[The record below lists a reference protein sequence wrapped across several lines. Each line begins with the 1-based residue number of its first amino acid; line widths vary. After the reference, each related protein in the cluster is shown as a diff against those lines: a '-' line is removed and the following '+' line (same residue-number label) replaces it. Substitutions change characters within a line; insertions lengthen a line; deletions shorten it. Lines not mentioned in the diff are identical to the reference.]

1 MPITH
6 FLYRSALL
14 SALLFCFLP
23 LPLAA
28 NENSAALRF
37 IRAYPEA
44 GMALEQTGDGLYVVI
59 QGTRLLFEP
68 RGGCPSVQPD
78 SPDDPPLCATMTQGY
93 PAGTNGRY
101 PAKGFDPG
109 RTRSETLLK
118 LLYGQSAEEVRQ
130 QCVDVPF
137 LGTTVLFSS
146 RQGAARALARVA
158 TKLEKL
164 CSEDPA
170 LLRYILPTPGAY
182 AWRVIEGSGRLS
194 AHSFGIALDLNVD
207 KGPYWR
213 WASPASAAVQ
223 SARKG
228 YPQAIVQA
236 FEDEGFIWG
245 GKWSHFDFMHFE
257 YRPELL
263 GPGAM

>member
-6 FLYRSALL
+6 CLYRAALL
-14 SALLFCFLP
+14 CALLFCFLP

-44 GMALEQTGDGLYVVI
+44 GMALEQTDDGLFVVI

-68 RGGCPSVQPD
+68 REGCPYVQPD

-130 QCVDVPF
+130 QCVEVPF

-158 TKLEKL
+158 AKLEKL

-213 WASPASAAVQ
+213 WASPASSAVQ
-223 SARKG
+223 SARKE

-257 YRPELL
+257 YRPELS
-263 GPGAM
+263 GPGTM